1 MARSFGARG
10 VAIESA
16 DQLYPALRIYLYD
29 AHQMYSAPITVFGPL
44 LAVVYLGG
52 TYLAFRDA
60 DRVAVLSRQFDGLIR
75 NAATGAREVPAHLR
89 ALRDVIR

>member
-1 MARSFGARG
+1 MCIRDR
-10 VAIESA
+10 A
-16 DQLYPALRIYLYD
+16 DQLYPALRLYLYD
-29 AHQMYSAPITVFGPL
+29 AHQIYSAPITVFGPF

-75 NAATGAREVPAHLR
+75 NATIGARDVPGHLR
-89 ALRDVIR
+89 ALRDVIG